1 MMISVKN
8 LTKQFNSSV
17 VLDDVNIDFDKTI
30 NLLVGDNGTGKSTLI
45 NILAGSVIPDKGSVF
60 INDKLIQFKDGTYK
74 KNIGFLLSV
83 PTYPMLLKLKEYIM
97 FLNFIYKVDVDL
109 NKSYQDSLIDFFD
122 LTKYLNYQLSEL
134 STGYIK
140 RVKLLASMLHNP
152 SLYIFDEPFS
162 GLDKNFIPLLIE
174 KIVALSKQGRYFL
187 ITTHNTQITSFKF
200 PNSDSYE
207 ITRGKISKI

>member
-1 MMISVKN
+1 MMISIKN

-17 VLDDVNIDFDKTI
+17 VLNDANIDFDKTI

-97 FLNFIYKVDVDL
+97 FLNFIYKVDIDL

-122 LTKYLNYQLSEL
+122 LSKYLNYQLSEL

-152 SLYIFDEPFS
+152 SLYVFDEPFS
-162 GLDKNFIPLLIE
+162 GLDKNFTPLLIE
-174 KIVALSKQGRYFL
+174 KIVALSKQGKYFL

-200 PNSDSYE
+200 PNSDRYE
-207 ITRGKISKI
+207 ISEGKISKI